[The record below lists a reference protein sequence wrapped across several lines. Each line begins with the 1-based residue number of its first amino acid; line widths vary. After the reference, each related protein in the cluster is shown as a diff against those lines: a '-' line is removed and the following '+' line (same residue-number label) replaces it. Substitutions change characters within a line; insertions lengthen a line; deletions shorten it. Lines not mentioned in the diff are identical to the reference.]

1 MKCFSKPL
9 TALLAAAIF
18 SSAIFAAENFEWKSA
33 SPKSLGLDEK
43 KIQAFLAELP
53 DTLVTSCVIVK
64 DGTIAS
70 IDCAVGDACAAGQ
83 LLATLN

>member
-1 MKCFSKPL
+1 MKRKNLFTTSLFAVALFLAWPL
-9 TALLAAAIF
+9 PAQG
-18 SSAIFAAENFEWKSA
+18 SFEWKSA

-43 KIQAFLAELP
+43 KIGAFLAELP

-70 IDCAVGDACAAGQ
+70 EYYKAF
-83 LLATLN
+83 

>member
-9 TALLAAAIF
+9 TALFAAAIF

-70 IDCAVGDACAAGQ
+70 EY
-83 LLATLN
+83 